1 MEQAPAWILVVFT
14 ALYCGQFTIAT
25 MRGLNEKTL
34 TRDGAERPPIFD
46 CIGRFDAGP
55 HNLWVFVLLAFMFPV
70 FLTSL
75 VNIYPLFEAAS
86 GVTNEN
92 FRPRFLYYLC
102 VSCVCV
108 LMTLEFSYLH
118 TLRNSA
124 RGWSAM
130 MLAALVLDLM
140 TLLVLLF
147 LVRTPLEWATKEPA
161 VTTQAAFCVATAA
174 AAISSLFILIL
185 SRVAGAVFD
194 GQIELPE
201 ATSAQEG

>member
-1 MEQAPAWILVVFT
+1 MEEAPAWILVVFT
-14 ALYCGQFTIAT
+14 ALYFGQLSIAIR
-25 MRGLNEKTL
+25 RGTNEKTP
-34 TRDGAERPPIFD
+34 TREGGVRPPLFQCMGGFD
-46 CIGRFDAGP
+46 EGP
-55 HNLWVFVLLAFMFPV
+55 HNLWVFVLLAFVFPV

-75 VNIYPLFEAAS
+75 VNIYPLFQTQEQANVFRA
-86 GVTNEN
+86 N
-92 FRPRFLYYLC
+92 FFYYLC

-147 LVRTPLEWATKEPA
+147 LVRTPMDWEQSPPTDW
-161 VTTQAAFCVATAA
+161 TQAAFCVATVAA
-174 AAISSLFILIL
+174 VISSLFILIL

-194 GQIELPE
+194 GQVTLQE
-201 ATSAQEG
+201 AEGAKEG

>member
-1 MEQAPAWILVVFT
+1 MDEAPAWILVVFT
-14 ALYCGQFTIAT
+14 ALYMVQLSIAIS
-25 MRGLNEKTL
+25 RGANENAL
-34 TRDGAERPPIFD
+34 TREDGVRPPLFQ
-46 CIGRFDAGP
+46 CIGGFDGGP

-75 VNIYPLFEAAS
+75 VNIYPLFQGDGETS
-86 GVTNEN
+86 G
-92 FRPRFLYYLC
+92 FRPTFLYYLC

-118 TLRNSA
+118 TLRNNA
-124 RGWSAM
+124 RNWSAM

-147 LVRTPLEWATKEPA
+147 LVQTPNDWAESLPSIW
-161 VTTQAAFCVATAA
+161 TQAAYCVATAA
-174 AAISSLFILIL
+174 AVVSSLFILML

-194 GQIELPE
+194 GQVLLSE
-201 ATSAQEG
+201 AASVQEG

>member
-1 MEQAPAWILVVFT
+1 MEAAAWILAVFT
-14 ALYCGQFTIAT
+14 CLYLAQLSIAAL
-25 MRGLNEKTL
+25 RGFNENTES
-34 TRDGAERPPIFD
+34 RDGVTRPPLFRCLRGFD
-46 CIGRFDAGP
+46 DGP

-75 VNIYPLFEAAS
+75 VNIYPLFGAD
-86 GVTNEN
+86 VYEN
-92 FRPRFLYYLC
+92 FATRFSYYLC

-118 TLRNSA
+118 TLRKSA

-147 LVRTPLEWATKEPA
+147 LVRTPQDWTSNHPSSW
-161 VTTQAAFCVATAA
+161 THAAFCIATFTAA
-174 AAISSLFILIL
+174 ASSLSILIL
-185 SRVAGAVFD
+185 SRVAGAVYD
-194 GQIELPE
+194 DQVKLDDLVEPR
-201 ATSAQEG
+201 SAKDA